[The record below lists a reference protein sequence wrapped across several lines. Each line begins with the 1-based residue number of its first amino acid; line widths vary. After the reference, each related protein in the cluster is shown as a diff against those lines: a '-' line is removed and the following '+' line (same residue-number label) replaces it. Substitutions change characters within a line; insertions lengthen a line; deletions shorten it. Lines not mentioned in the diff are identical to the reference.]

1 MGSEST
7 AWLFDNYRGGKILV
21 VSVCSKDP
29 VQLGQIKDY
38 ERGSGNFAFTSLNV
52 PVEVQMAYVKEL
64 RPDLKNLAVLV
75 DSKNVSAVQTQA
87 EPIASFA
94 RQTGIQVIWGAVQNP
109 SKAREELVP
118 IVQSAVQTMRKSDP
132 DLSKSLFW
140 MTGSTSVFLEIRT
153 VNEHADRVPVVSVV
167 PEIVKAGPDTAVLA
181 IGVSFESN
189 AHLAAIY
196 GAQILAGRAK
206 AGDLKVGLVSPP
218 DIAIS
223 FMKRAK
229 SACASP
235 SISTKA
241 PASSMTMKGVRR
253 ARRRARFCRRRKIDS
268 VRDLGP
274 LLRAGVATSIG
285 SVSRVL
291 GFCEF
296 RSRSTGI
303 KCSRLRSIKRTHT
316 GSAAPMMDRV
326 RIDRNA
332 RLRGD
337 AVTRRTLLTGAAAGA
352 VIAAGGNAFAK
363 QTGDCDRLRS
373 VLIGHRSIVSSAA
386 FSPDARQIV
395 TASYD
400 TGATM
405 ECGDRRRIER
415 AERPH
420 RCGLFGLLQSRREE
434 NRDGVDR
441 RHRSVVGRARRQRQ
455 SPAGGP

>member
-1 MGSEST
+1 MIDRIRARSVGIVAGLLLSILAASAPAQEKFASKWFRYGPGVDTAWTISADPAKPLQLSVQRKARASSASSKRVLVLYPRPSSAYDIAITKILQEFDAKDVDATVTVINFEMNDVRGTESIQFAENNKIDLIFAMGSEST
-7 AWLFDNYRGGKILV
+7 AWLFDNYRGGKIPV

-38 ERGSGNFAFTSLNV
+38 ERGSGSNFAFTSLNV

-223 FMKRAK
+223 FMKAREIGLRIPFNFYE
-229 SACASP
+229 SASF
-235 SISTKA
+235 IYDYEGR
-241 PASSMTMKGVRR
+241 PA
-253 ARRRARFCRRRKIDS
+253 
-268 VRDLGP
+268 
-274 LLRAGVATSIG
+274 
-285 SVSRVL
+285 
-291 GFCEF
+291 
-296 RSRSTGI
+296 
-303 KCSRLRSIKRTHT
+303 RT
-316 GSAAPMMDRV
+316 
-326 RIDRNA
+326 
-332 RLRGD
+332 
-337 AVTRRTLLTGAAAGA
+337 
-352 VIAAGGNAFAK
+352 
-363 QTGDCDRLRS
+363 
-373 VLIGHRSIVSSAA
+373 
-386 FSPDARQIV
+386 
-395 TASYD
+395 TASKVLP
-400 TGATM
+400 
-405 ECGDRRRIER
+405 EK
-415 AERPH
+415 
-420 RCGLFGLLQSRREE
+420 E
-434 NRDGVDR
+434 N
-441 RHRSVVGRARRQRQ
+441 
-455 SPAGGP
+455 